1 MKHYIIGHQKPDLDS
16 VVAAISLA
24 EFFKQIGDPTGTP
37 VIADPINP
45 ETEYIL
51 NKFNQTTPPIIS
63 AKDIKQE
70 DRILLV
76 DHNEEDQRLPGIN
89 PDQISG
95 IIDHHKLNLNLNQ
108 PISVTT
114 KPWGSTNTIIYYK
127 FTRYNLS
134 IHPTLA
140 ALMLSAILSDTVGL
154 KSATTTNK
162 DKQAAKELAK
172 LANIKSLDSLTLEI
186 FKAKSNLDSLDAISI
201 VKNDYKVFDFARRTF
216 IGQIETVEQQE
227 LISKRLPEL
236 LAALKQVKQEQQVD
250 LAFLAIS
257 DILNTNTKLLLA
269 SDEENNVAQSAFS
282 SSINNNLIDI
292 GPKLSRKKEIA
303 PAIEKAL
310 DSTKK

>member
-24 EFFKQIGDPTGTP
+24 DFFKQIGDPTGTP

-45 ETEYIL
+45 ETEYVL
-51 NKFNQTTPPIIS
+51 TKFNQASPTLIS
-63 AKDIKQE
+63 AKDIKEE
-70 DRILLV
+70 DQVLLV

-95 IIDHHKLNLNLNQ
+95 VIDHHKLNLNLNQ

-134 IHPTLA
+134 ISPTLA
-140 ALMLSAILSDTVGL
+140 SLMLSAILSDTVGL
-154 KSATTTNK
+154 KSATTTDK
-162 DKQAAKELAK
+162 DRQATQNLAK
-172 LANIKSLDSLTLEI
+172 IANINDLNSLTLEI
-186 FKAKSNLDSLDAISI
+186 FKAKSNLSNLDAASI
-201 VKNDYKVFDFARRTF
+201 VKNDYKVFDFAKRTF
-216 IGQIETVEQQE
+216 IGQVETVEQQE
-227 LISKRLPEL
+227 IISKRLPEL
-236 LAALKQVKQEQQVD
+236 LTALKQVKQEQQVD

-269 SDEENNVAQSAFS
+269 SDTEVDIAQSAFS
-282 SSINNNLIDI
+282 SSVANNLIDI

-310 DSTKK
+310 SNITK